1 MSLTARERQ
10 ALDGI
15 ARRVR
20 AEDPALA
27 RLLSTFGGRLVSV
40 GARAAATP
48 RRRLLPVALV
58 LVIMVLGVLLLPQ
71 GTAHGWSGARTVA
84 PAPQLAR

>member
-1 MSLTARERQ
+1 MALTAREQQ

-27 RLLSTFGGRLVSV
+27 RRLATF
-40 GARAAATP
+40 GARAVAAP
-48 RRRLLPVALV
+48 RRRLLPIALV
-58 LVIMVLGVLLLPQ
+58 VVIMVLGVLLLPQ
-71 GTAHGWSGARTVA
+71 GTAHGWSG
-84 PAPQLAR
+84 PQAAAGGAHPLR

>member
-10 ALDGI
+10 VLDGI

-27 RLLSTFGGRLVSV
+27 RHLSTFGGRLASV
-40 GARAAATP
+40 GQRAAAAP
-48 RRRLLPVALV
+48 RRRLLAIALV
-58 LVIMVLGVLLLPQ
+58 VVIMVLGVLLLPQ
-71 GTAHGWSGARTVA
+71 GTAHGWSAPGPAA
-84 PAPQLAR
+84 PAPHPVR